1 MGDMACGQ
9 LWKIQSSRLPLVPK
23 TNLEEPKELSIGGR
37 RKNLNMYSSPS
48 HFRFPSLKRG
58 GRQEG
63 DLNPMQFEVL
73 NIIHIGLDVFKLENR
88 ESLPPEDVQTSYKK
102 CMKFHPGY
110 GLTVKKY
117 ACFETAPY
125 LHSTCL

>member
-9 LWKIQSSRLPLVPK
+9 LWKIQSSRPPLVPK
-23 TNLEEPKELSIGGR
+23 RNLEESKELSIGGR
-37 RKNLNMYSSPS
+37 RKNLNMSSLPS

-73 NIIHIGLDVFKLENR
+73 NILFIYWIGCI
-88 ESLPPEDVQTSYKK
+88 Q
-102 CMKFHPGY
+102 
-110 GLTVKKY
+110 
-117 ACFETAPY
+117 A
-125 LHSTCL
+125 